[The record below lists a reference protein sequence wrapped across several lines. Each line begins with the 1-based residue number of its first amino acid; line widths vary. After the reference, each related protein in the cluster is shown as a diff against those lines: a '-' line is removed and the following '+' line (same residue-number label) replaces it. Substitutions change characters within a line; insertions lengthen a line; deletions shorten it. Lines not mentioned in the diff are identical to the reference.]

1 MPAFILPVLCSFTPS
16 SFLPPFLSY
25 FFLLYLPPFFF
36 PFPLDFFS
44 FSPFLLLSLFPLPVL
59 PNVHAHLTRR
69 HCYWAPVAVR
79 YYISNILT
87 KRNPYQKFVNT
98 YAKTLSFKRYVM
110 LQALKTATTINKNT
124 TCTFTVN
131 NTNTCTLTVNNNN
144 TCILTVNSNST
155 CTLTVSNNNTFIL
168 TVNNNNTC
176 TLTVKNNNTCILTVN
191 NYNTCIL
198 AVSNLHRN
206 SNEKCV
212 H

>member
-87 KRNPYQKFVNT
+87 KRNPYQILCPSF
-98 YAKTLSFKRYVM
+98 LSNKKRT
-110 LQALKTATTINKNT
+110 QTHTHTQTHKHTHIHIHTHTHAQH
-124 TCTFTVN
+124 
-131 NTNTCTLTVNNNN
+131 TNTHTHTHCSNTVIYVQ
-144 TCILTVNSNST
+144 TR
-155 CTLTVSNNNTFIL
+155 
-168 TVNNNNTC
+168 
-176 TLTVKNNNTCILTVN
+176 
-191 NYNTCIL
+191 
-198 AVSNLHRN
+198 NLII
-206 SNEKCV
+206 SV
-212 H
+212 